1 MMARS
6 ILITGASGFIGSHLA
21 RRFSAGGATVWALTR
36 NGSRTQAHFGS
47 QARAVGAL
55 TDIPADAAI
64 DCIVNLAGAPV
75 IGPPWTKAR
84 RQLLIDSRVKTTE
97 AVIAWS
103 AVRASRPRV
112 IVSASAIGFY
122 GPGQDEWLD
131 ESSPPQPQTFQSQL
145 CIARE
150 HASDAA
156 RQFGMRVVNL
166 RVGLVL
172 GPDGGILPQ
181 LALPARLGMAM
192 VIGDGQQWMSWI
204 HLDDMERIDELA
216 ITDDALSGPVNA
228 VAPEPVRQRDFQ
240 RTLTRVLH
248 RPLWLR
254 MPGALLRAGLGDMAE
269 LLVRG
274 QRVAP
279 RRLLARGF
287 EFRHPALEPALVQIL
302 RP

>member
-1 MMARS
+1 MNARS
-6 ILITGASGFIGSHLA
+6 ILITGASGFIGSHLVQ
-21 RRFSAGGATVWALTR
+21 RFSAAGATVWAWSR
-36 NGSRTQAHFGS
+36 DVSRTQAQFGN
-47 QARAVGAL
+47 QARVIGAL
-55 TDIPADAAI
+55 TDIPADAPI

-97 AVIAWS
+97 AVIAWG
-103 AVRASRPRV
+103 AGRASRPRV
-112 IVSASAIGFY
+112 LVSASAIGFY
-122 GPGQDEWLD
+122 GPAQDEWLD

-150 HASDAA
+150 RASDAA
-156 RQFGMRVVNL
+156 QQLGMRVVNL

-204 HLDDMERIDELA
+204 HLDDIGRIVDLA
-216 ITDDALSGPVNA
+216 IMDEKLSGPVNA

-240 RTLTRVLH
+240 RALTRVLH

-279 RRLLARGF
+279 RRLLAQGF
-287 EFRHPALEPALVQIL
+287 EFRYPALEPALVQIL